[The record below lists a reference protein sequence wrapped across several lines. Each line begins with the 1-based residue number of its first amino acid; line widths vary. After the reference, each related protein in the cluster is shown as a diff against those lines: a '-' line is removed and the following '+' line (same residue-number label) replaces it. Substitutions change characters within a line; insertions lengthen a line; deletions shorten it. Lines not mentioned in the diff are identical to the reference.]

1 MKTSICLSSTVDVSL
16 KRNGIGAQNLTSE
29 NQLKLAIG
37 QKDEGSSYFELTC
50 SGCHNTIGRYYKSTT
65 DYSDAYRDKFALY
78 MDKVTTYSLGSCSQS
93 SRDDSATPSCGF
105 LVSLVPVDP
114 SAILLSFDAERAR
127 NDALAL
133 KEIKSIILHQ
143 NQRLSAIESSQSSVV
158 SFANKGNRN

>member
-1 MKTSICLSSTVDVSL
+1 NSNTPFVVQCANCHLLITDSLCGVRINEDLNLFVVD
-16 KRNGIGAQNLTSE
+16 RAQNLTSE

-93 SRDDSATPSCGF
+93 SRDDSATPSY
-105 LVSLVPVDP
+105 PN
-114 SAILLSFDAERAR
+114 AILLSFDAERAR

-133 KEIKSIILHQ
+133 KEIKSIILHL
-143 NQRLSAIESSQSSVV
+143 NQRLSAIESSHS
-158 SFANKGNRN
+158 